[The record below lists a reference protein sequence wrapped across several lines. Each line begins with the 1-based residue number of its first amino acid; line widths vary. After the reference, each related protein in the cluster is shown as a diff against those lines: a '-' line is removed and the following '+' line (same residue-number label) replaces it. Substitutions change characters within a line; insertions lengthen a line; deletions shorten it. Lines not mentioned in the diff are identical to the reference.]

1 MQVAVRRPVRAWLL
15 TVCLV
20 PAIASAQPAAD
31 GFDPIGPDGWPKG
44 ITVAD
49 LRGLPECG
57 PQGLSH
63 VAGAALTCRPPI
75 EAHGPQ
81 FALGLDWTSGG
92 VFGDVPTLGAAHAL
106 GVDLDFALGHH
117 FLLGARYEL
126 MGIAVPAS
134 TELSNQFFGMLKLRL
149 WSDEVARRAWTLGIA
164 GGYALR
170 GDALGGS
177 APIVRAS
184 LARELGMYVGET
196 GAVNAIGELA
206 YERSTGPMAI
216 SAVLASVRLGFEANI
231 RQPDNLGD
239 PEPGQ
244 WHHTTDFGWIVGP
257 FLGFDLGVGVRANET
272 FSLETDG
279 AFLFDYHQDDSM
291 EHGFDGASWSLATGP
306 RVQLG
311 WPWFAPFYLQ
321 AQAGA
326 AWVAQQ
332 SGGELRPIAQGEIGF
347 RALIGCSSGADVGFW
362 LRGYLDGAQDIT
374 AGGAVLR
381 VVLGSGRNAAGGER
395 EECSGRAPHLATPY
409 VPPPSPPSPVGE
421 EISGPSLPELPSVDV
436 HANVEANVQ
445 ANVQVEVHPV
455 VIDVALGASLG
466 PLRVAIDPRVLPLA
480 QLRGAGFVQVE
491 LSGPADALASFRAQ
505 LSATLGRGGA
515 RVDAWSTVETGSS
528 VVHAKFTIWPPGSH
542 P

>member
-1 MQVAVRRPVRAWLL
+1 MPVAVHRRVRAWLL
-15 TVCLV
+15 SLCLV

-31 GFDPIGPDGWPKG
+31 GFDPIGPDGWPKA

-49 LRGLPECG
+49 VRGLPECG
-57 PQGLSH
+57 PEGLSH
-63 VAGAALTCRPPI
+63 VPGAALTCRPPI
-75 EAHGPQ
+75 VARGPQ
-81 FALGLDWTSGG
+81 FAVGLDWTSGG
-92 VFGDVPTLGAAHAL
+92 VFGDVPTLGGAHAL

-117 FLLGARYEL
+117 LVLGARYEL

-149 WSDEVARRAWTLGIA
+149 WSDEVARRAWTFGLG

-170 GDALGGS
+170 GEALGGS

-206 YERSTGPMAI
+206 YERSTGPMAL

-231 RQPDNLGD
+231 RQPENLGD
-239 PEPGQ
+239 PAPSP
-244 WHHTTDFGWIVGP
+244 WRHTTDFGWIVGP
-257 FLGFDLGVGVRANET
+257 FLGFDLGVGVRANERL
-272 FSLETDG
+272 SLETDG

-306 RVQLG
+306 RLQLG
-311 WPWFAPFYLQ
+311 WPWFAPFYVQ

-332 SGGELRPIAQGEIGF
+332 RGGELRPIAQGEVGF
-347 RALIGCSSGADVGFW
+347 RALIGCASGADLGFW
-362 LRGYLDGAQDIT
+362 LRGDLDGARGVT

-381 VVLGSGRNAAGGER
+381 VVFGSGRGAAGGER
-395 EECSGRAPHLATPY
+395 EDCGGDAPRLATPY
-409 VPPPSPPSPVGE
+409 VPPPPPQPQTTV
-421 EISGPSLPELPSVDV
+421 EISAPSLPEPPAVDVHVDV
-436 HANVEANVQ
+436 HANVQ
-445 ANVQVEVHPV
+445 AEVHPI

-480 QLRGAGFVQVE
+480 QVRGAGFVQVE

-505 LSATLGRGGA
+505 LSATLGRSGA
-515 RVDAWSTVETGSS
+515 RVDAWSAVATRSS
-528 VVHAKFTIWPPGSH
+528 VVRAKFTIWPPGSR